1 MEPTLP
7 ISQALPLTEITAL
20 GLVPQRIAGA
30 VAGSLGL
37 VGLLLA
43 AIGIYGVTSYSV
55 ARRVREI
62 GIRMALGADEQSVLR
77 LVLRQGL
84 ALTAVGVAIGAVAA
98 AILAQLIRSLLF
110 GIRPLDPVSFAA
122 AAVLL
127 TLVAALAAAGP
138 ARRAARVDPML
149 ALRAD

>member
-1 MEPTLP
+1 MRSIVRRMDPNLP

-62 GIRMALGADEQSVLR
+62 GIRMALGADE
-77 LVLRQGL
+77 
-84 ALTAVGVAIGAVAA
+84 
-98 AILAQLIRSLLF
+98 
-110 GIRPLDPVSFAA
+110 RPSCASSC
-122 AAVLL
+122 
-127 TLVAALAAAGP
+127 
-138 ARRAARVDPML
+138 ARGWR
-149 ALRAD
+149 